1 MTRTYQLS
9 SGHSNSGH
17 LRSGSRWLRR
27 AASIFLTAASLLGCS
42 GPGESGSGPD
52 MGTADMATMTM
63 PPPKPG
69 ATTNVVRL
77 GGTDNDGAYAVAT
90 DAAGNVY
97 VTGQMTAPLDLGG
110 GLLSTAGMSDFY
122 VAKFDSNGQHLWSKS
137 FGGTGNDGAFGI
149 ALDRSGNVWVGGSFY
164 GSITL
169 GGNML
174 TSAGNGDLFLLSLGG
189 SDGAYR
195 AAYRY
200 GGGGDDY
207 ISAIAVDSTG
217 SILATGG
224 FAGSTTYGGATL
236 TSAGRTDGFLLKVS
250 ATGSHQWSLRFGDVD
265 DDTGGG
271 VVIGAGDQVNL
282 VATFIGSADVGGGK
296 ISAVNMAA
304 ADILVARFGSDGSHV
319 WSKGAGARS
328 DALLPSIAIDGE
340 GSLLLTATYDGSFSM
355 GGAIFTSDGATD
367 VGVAKWDKDGIH
379 QWSYRFAGPDYDL
392 SDGIA
397 ADRQGNVI
405 VVGHYKGNSH
415 MAGGAYMKSYGSYDG
430 WVAKLAPSGQFLW
443 SQHYGGIGDDSVA
456 DVATDAQGNI
466 WLAGQFTAAGE
477 LGRGPMNV
485 VDGIDGFLIKLAP

>member
-1 MTRTYQLS
+1 M
-9 SGHSNSGH
+9 
-17 LRSGSRWLRR
+17 
-27 AASIFLTAASLLGCS
+27 
-42 GPGESGSGPD
+42 
-52 MGTADMATMTM
+52 
-63 PPPKPG
+63 
-69 ATTNVVRL
+69 
-77 GGTDNDGAYAVAT
+77 
-90 DAAGNVY
+90 
-97 VTGQMTAPLDLGG
+97 
-110 GLLSTAGMSDFY
+110 
-122 VAKFDSNGQHLWSKS
+122 
-137 FGGTGNDGAFGI
+137 
-149 ALDRSGNVWVGGSFY
+149 
-164 GSITL
+164 
-169 GGNML
+169 
-174 TSAGNGDLFLLSLGG
+174 
-189 SDGAYR
+189 
-195 AAYRY
+195 
-200 GGGGDDY
+200 
-207 ISAIAVDSTG
+207 
-217 SILATGG
+217 
-224 FAGSTTYGGATL
+224 
-236 TSAGRTDGFLLKVS
+236 
-250 ATGSHQWSLRFGDVD
+250 
-265 DDTGGG
+265 
-271 VVIGAGDQVNL
+271 
-282 VATFIGSADVGGGK
+282 ATFIGSADVGGGK

-319 WSKGAGARS
+319 WSKGRGARS

-415 MAGGAYMKSYGSYDG
+415 MSGGAYMKSYGSYDG

-485 VDGIDGFLIKLAP
+485 VDGIDGFLIKLAPATPPKATKTAPKRAQTLLACRHTPGICCADFYERAVGRDERSRQGSARRQRVAGATVWCRQWCGARWRAARRVPSSIATVVRGCRACWGRSTACVYTCSRAVRRRFWPCTAPSTRQLSSSAAS